1 MNRQMH
7 SSKISVAQRWLGVL
21 ILAAALPGCSEPDE
35 TPLLLSALREHEPPP
50 AEAEPPAGAP
60 TADVNPRL
68 LRRFQPLRSQIETP
82 SNAITEAKTDLGRML
97 FFEPR
102 LSKDQKTSCNT
113 CHALANYGVDG
124 LPTSVG
130 HRGQH
135 GTRNSP
141 TVYNAAG
148 FFAQFWD
155 GRAETVEE
163 QAKGPILNPVEM
175 ALPSPEQGV
184 KVLSSIPEYRA
195 AFGRAFPG
203 EATPLTF
210 DNAARAIAA
219 FERRLTTPSRW
230 DDYLRGNQNALTTPE
245 LEGLKVFTNIGC
257 MVCHTGEFVG
267 GAMYQKV
274 GIVEPWPEQ
283 RDQGR
288 FTVTKQDT
296 DRMMFKVPTL
306 RNITKTAPY
315 FHDGSV
321 PTLDAAVRRMG
332 RYQLGLSL
340 SDREVAAVV
349 TWLGALTGELPAEY
363 IKPPTLPASTPS
375 TPGADPT

>member
-1 MNRQMH
+1 
-7 SSKISVAQRWLGVL
+7 VFGALTLATVL
-21 ILAAALPGCSEPDE
+21 AGCDEPDE
-35 TPLLLSALREHEPPP
+35 TALLLSALQAGPPP
-50 AEAEPPAGAP
+50 EPEIAAK
-60 TADVNPRL
+60 TAAASVDINPRL
-68 LRRFQPLRSQIETP
+68 LRRFQPLRSQLETTTNP
-82 SNAITEAKTDLGRML
+82 LTQAKTDLGRML
-97 FFEPR
+97 FFETR
-102 LSKDQKTSCNT
+102 LSKAQATSCNS
-113 CHALANYGVDG
+113 CHVLGNYGVDG

-130 HRGQH
+130 HRGQR

-155 GRAETVEE
+155 GRADTVEE
-163 QAKGPILNPVEM
+163 QATGPILNPLEM
-175 ALPSPEQGV
+175 ALTSSEQAV
-184 KVLSSIPEYRA
+184 KVLRSMPEYRA
-195 AFGRAFPG
+195 AFTKAFPG
-203 EATPLTF
+203 EAEPLTF

-230 DDYLRGNQNALTTPE
+230 DDYLRGNPDALSVAE

-274 GIVEPWPEQ
+274 GVVEPWPEQ

-288 FTVTKQDT
+288 FTVTKQES

-321 PTLDAAVRRMG
+321 PTLDAAVRQMG
-332 RYQLGLSL
+332 RYQLGLTL
-340 SDREVAAVV
+340 SDAETAAIVS
-349 TWLGALTGELPAEY
+349 WLGALTGELPTEY
-363 IKPPTLPASTPS
+363 IKPPALPPSTHATPS
-375 TPGADPT
+375 ADPN

>member
-1 MNRQMH
+1 MTQQLRTSQPRNAR
-7 SSKISVAQRWLGVL
+7 SWLGAVL
-21 ILAAALPGCSEPDE
+21 LATSLSACDEPDE
-35 TPLLLSALREHEPPP
+35 TPLLLSALRENQ
-50 AEAEPPAGAP
+50 ASEAESSAPASAP
-60 TADVNPRL
+60 SVDINPRL
-68 LRRFQPLRSQIETP
+68 LRRFQPLRSQIETTNNP
-82 SNAITEAKTDLGRML
+82 ITSAKTDLGRML

-102 LSKDQKTSCNT
+102 LSRAQKTSCNT
-113 CHALANYGVDG
+113 CHVLANYGVDG
-124 LPTSVG
+124 LSTSVG
-130 HRGQH
+130 HRGQL

-163 QAKGPILNPVEM
+163 QATGPILNPVEM
-175 ALPSPEQGV
+175 ALASPGQAI
-184 KVLSSIPEYRA
+184 KVLSSMPEYRE
-195 AFGRAFPG
+195 AFKQAFPG
-203 EATPLTF
+203 EADPLTF

-230 DDYLRGNQNALTTPE
+230 DDYLRGNQKALTVPE

-274 GIVEPWPEQ
+274 GIVEQWPDQ

-306 RNITKTAPY
+306 RNIAKTGPY

-332 RYQLGLSL
+332 RYQLGLTL
-340 SDREVAAVV
+340 SDQEVAAIV
-349 TWLGALTGELPAEY
+349 TWLGALTGELPADY
-363 IKPPTLPASTPS
+363 IEPPRLPPSTAATPS
-375 TPGADPT
+375 ADPT